1 MRGLPRARHA
11 GEHSAPGI
19 NGGVDLGRP
28 PAPGASQGMITR
40 LTVHRPGAVA
50 AGDRG
55 VQYRS
60 IRYGAALAEADADVS
75 VGSKGGLLSALP
87 WPRR

>member
-1 MRGLPRARHA
+1 
-11 GEHSAPGI
+11 
-19 NGGVDLGRP
+19 
-28 PAPGASQGMITR
+28 MITR